1 MNENPISEL
10 IDDELY
16 KQLKRMGFLNERAIR
31 DYYIRKKFNRL
42 RGQQKP
48 GRIIE
53 KLREEF
59 PYLSI
64 ESVRKIAY
72 SNNGN
77 LIPGK
82 LAKRRR
88 FTTEE

>member
-1 MNENPISEL
+1 
-10 IDDELY
+10 
-16 KQLKRMGFLNERAIR
+16 MGFLDERAIR
-31 DYYIRKKFNRL
+31 DYYICKKFNRL

-48 GRIIE
+48 GKIIE

-64 ESVRKIAY
+64 DTVRKIAY

-77 LIPGK
+77 LVPGK
-82 LAKRRR
+82 LAKRMR
-88 FTTEE
+88 FIKEE